1 MSYFPMYINLETKK
15 VIVVGG
21 GKAAL
26 RKINSLLYF
35 GAKIAVIAPK
45 VCDDIKAIRGINV
58 HESNVA
64 LDILQN
70 ADMVVAA
77 TRRSDINDKIGTY
90 CNERGIMVN
99 VEGNS
104 ELSSFLFP
112 GVVVRGD
119 LVVGVTTGGNS
130 QAVSKQIRNMI
141 DRMLPEEYENLTRK
155 MGAYT
160 ELANLNIKNVNLRN
174 EALDELVK
182 TAIAGKCV
190 LDDKKANK
198 ILDRYYKEDAALR
211 QQK

>member
-1 MSYFPMYINLETKK
+1 MAYFPMYIDLEGKK

-45 VCDDIKAIRGINV
+45 VCDDIKAIKGINV

-70 ADMVVAA
+70 ADIVVAA
-77 TRRSDINDKIGTY
+77 TRRPEINAKIGTY
-90 CNERGIMVN
+90 CNDRGIMVN
-99 VEGNS
+99 VADNK

-112 GVVVRGD
+112 GVI
-119 LVVGVTTGGNS
+119 VTTGGNS
-130 QAVSKQIRNMI
+130 QAVSKQIRNML
-141 DRMLPEEYENLTRK
+141 DRMLPEEYETLTRK

-160 ELANLNIKNVNLRN
+160 ELANVNIKSTALRE

-182 TAIAGKCV
+182 VALSNKCV

-198 ILDRYYKEDAALR
+198 VLDKYYREDAAR
-211 QQK
+211 RNA

>member
-1 MSYFPMYINLETKK
+1 MYINLETKK

>member
-1 MSYFPMYINLETKK
+1 MYINLETKK

-45 VCDDIKAIRGINV
+45 VCDDIKAIKGINV

-77 TRRSDINDKIGTY
+77 TRRSDINDKIGKY

-112 GVVVRGD
+112 GVIVRGD

>member
-1 MSYFPMYINLETKK
+1 MAYFPMYIDLEGKK

-45 VCDDIKAIRGINV
+45 VCDDIKAIKG
-58 HESNVA
+58 
-64 LDILQN
+64 
-70 ADMVVAA
+70 
-77 TRRSDINDKIGTY
+77 IGTY
-90 CNERGIMVN
+90 CNDRGIMVN
-99 VEGNS
+99 VADNK

-112 GVVVRGD
+112 GVIVRGD

-141 DRMLPEEYENLTRK
+141 DRMLPEEYEALTRK

-160 ELANLNIKNVNLRN
+160 ELANVNIKSTALRE

-182 TAIAGKCV
+182 VALSNKCV
-190 LDDKKANK
+190 LDDKKASK
-198 ILDRYYKEDAALR
+198 VLDKYYREDAAR
-211 QQK
+211 RNA

>member
-1 MSYFPMYINLETKK
+1 MAYFPMYINLESKK

-45 VCDDIKAIRGINV
+45 VCDDIKAIKGINV

-70 ADMVVAA
+70 ADIVVAA
-77 TRRSDINDKIGTY
+77 TKRADINTKIGAY

-99 VEGNS
+99 VADNKDM
-104 ELSSFLFP
+104 SSFLFP

-119 LVVGVTTGGNS
+119 LVVGVTTGGHS

-141 DRMLPEEYENLTRK
+141 DRMIPSEYEVLTRK

-160 ELANLNIKNVNLRN
+160 ELANLNIKSLSLRE
-174 EALDELVK
+174 EALDELIKV
-182 TAIAGKCV
+182 ALSNKCV

-198 ILDRYYKEDAALR
+198 VLEKYYKEDAAR
-211 QQK
+211 REA

>member
-1 MSYFPMYINLETKK
+1 MAYFPMYIDLEGKK

-45 VCDDIKAIRGINV
+45 VCDDIKAIKGINV
-58 HESNVA
+58 HA
-64 LDILQN
+64 DI
-70 ADMVVAA
+70 VVAA
-77 TRRSDINDKIGTY
+77 TRRPEINAKIGTY
-90 CNERGIMVN
+90 CNDRGIMVN
-99 VEGNS
+99 VADNK

-112 GVVVRGD
+112 GVIVRGD

-141 DRMLPEEYENLTRK
+141 DRMLPEEYEALTRK

-160 ELANLNIKNVNLRN
+160 ELANVNIKSTALRE

-182 TAIAGKCV
+182 VALSNKCV

-198 ILDRYYKEDAALR
+198 VLDKYYREDAAR
-211 QQK
+211 RNA

>member
-1 MSYFPMYINLETKK
+1 MSYFPMYVNLESKK

-45 VCDDIKAIRGINV
+45 ICDDIKAIRGINV

-64 LDILQN
+64 LDILDN
-70 ADMVVAA
+70 ADIVVAA
-77 TRRSDINDKIGTY
+77 TRRADINEKIGTY
-90 CNERGIMVN
+90 CRERGIMVN
-99 VEGNS
+99 VLDSS

-130 QAVSKQIRNMI
+130 QAVSRQIRSMI
-141 DRMLPEEYENLTRK
+141 DRMLPAEYETLTRK

-160 ELANLNIKNVNLRN
+160 ELANVNIKSATLRD

-182 TAIAGKCV
+182 TALSNKCV

-198 ILDRYYKEDAALR
+198 ILDKYYREDAAR
-211 QQK
+211 RNA

>member
-1 MSYFPMYINLETKK
+1 MAYFPMYINLEGKK

-45 VCDDIKAIRGINV
+45 VCDEIKAIKGINV

-70 ADMVVAA
+70 ADIVVAA
-77 TRRSDINDKIGTY
+77 TRRADINDKIGNY
-90 CNERGIMVN
+90 CKAQGIMVN
-99 VEGNS
+99 VADNR

-112 GVVVRGD
+112 GVIVRGD

-141 DRMLPEEYENLTRK
+141 DRMIPEEYDVLTSVHR
-155 MGAYT
+155 ACECEY
-160 ELANLNIKNVNLRN
+160 
-174 EALDELVK
+174 
-182 TAIAGKCV
+182 
-190 LDDKKANK
+190 
-198 ILDRYYKEDAALR
+198 
-211 QQK
+211 

>member
-1 MSYFPMYINLETKK
+1 MAYFPMNIDLEGKK

-45 VCDDIKAIRGINV
+45 VCDDIKAIKGINV

-70 ADMVVAA
+70 ADIVVAA
-77 TRRSDINDKIGTY
+77 TRRPEINAKIGTY
-90 CNERGIMVN
+90 CNDRGIMVN
-99 VEGNS
+99 VADNK
-104 ELSSFLFP
+104 ELSSFQFP
-112 GVVVRGD
+112 GVIVRAE
-119 LVVGVTTGGNS
+119 LVVGVTTGANS

-141 DRMLPEEYENLTRK
+141 DRMLPEQY
-155 MGAYT
+155 A
-160 ELANLNIKNVNLRN
+160 LRE

-182 TAIAGKCV
+182 VALSNKCV

-198 ILDRYYKEDAALR
+198 VLDKYYREDAAR
-211 QQK
+211 RNA

>member
-1 MSYFPMYINLETKK
+1 M
-15 VIVVGG
+15 
-21 GKAAL
+21 L

-45 VCDDIKAIRGINV
+45 VCDDIKAIKGINV

-70 ADMVVAA
+70 ADIVVAA
-77 TRRSDINDKIGTY
+77 TRRPEINAKIGTY
-90 CNERGIMVN
+90 CNDRGIMVN
-99 VEGNS
+99 VADNK

-112 GVVVRGD
+112 GVIVRGD

-141 DRMLPEEYENLTRK
+141 DRMLPEEYEALTRK

-160 ELANLNIKNVNLRN
+160 ELANVNIKSTALRE

-182 TAIAGKCV
+182 VALSNKCV

-198 ILDRYYKEDAALR
+198 VLDKYYREDAAR
-211 QQK
+211 RNA

>member
-1 MSYFPMYINLETKK
+1 MAYFPMYIDLEGKK

-45 VCDDIKAIRGINV
+45 VCDDV

-70 ADMVVAA
+70 ADIVVAA
-77 TRRSDINDKIGTY
+77 TRRPEINAKIGTY
-90 CNERGIMVN
+90 CNDRGIMVN
-99 VEGNS
+99 VADNK

-112 GVVVRGD
+112 GVIVRGD

-141 DRMLPEEYENLTRK
+141 DRMLPEEYETLTRK

-160 ELANLNIKNVNLRN
+160 ELANVNIKSTALRE

-182 TAIAGKCV
+182 VALSNKCV

-198 ILDRYYKEDAALR
+198 VLDKYYREDAAR
-211 QQK
+211 RNA

>member
-1 MSYFPMYINLETKK
+1 MAYFPMYIDLEGKK

-45 VCDDIKAIRGINV
+45 VCDDIKAIKGINV

-70 ADMVVAA
+70 ADIVVAA
-77 TRRSDINDKIGTY
+77 TRRPEINAKIGTY
-90 CNERGIMVN
+90 CNDRGIMVN
-99 VEGNS
+99 VADNK

-112 GVVVRGD
+112 GVIVRGD

-130 QAVSKQIRNMI
+130 RAVSKQIRNMI
-141 DRMLPEEYENLTRK
+141 DRMLPEEYEALTRK

-160 ELANLNIKNVNLRN
+160 ELANVNIKSTALRE

-182 TAIAGKCV
+182 VALSNKCV

-198 ILDRYYKEDAALR
+198 VLDKYYREDAAR
-211 QQK
+211 RNA

>member
-1 MSYFPMYINLETKK
+1 MAYFPMYIDLEGKK

-45 VCDDIKAIRGINV
+45 VCDDIKAIKGINV

-70 ADMVVAA
+70 ADIVVAA
-77 TRRSDINDKIGTY
+77 TRRPEINAKIGTY
-90 CNERGIMVN
+90 CNDRGIMVN
-99 VEGNS
+99 VADNK

-112 GVVVRGD
+112 GVIVRGD

-141 DRMLPEEYENLTRK
+141 DRMLPEEY
-155 MGAYT
+155 
-160 ELANLNIKNVNLRN
+160 
-174 EALDELVK
+174 
-182 TAIAGKCV
+182 
-190 LDDKKANK
+190 
-198 ILDRYYKEDAALR
+198 
-211 QQK
+211 